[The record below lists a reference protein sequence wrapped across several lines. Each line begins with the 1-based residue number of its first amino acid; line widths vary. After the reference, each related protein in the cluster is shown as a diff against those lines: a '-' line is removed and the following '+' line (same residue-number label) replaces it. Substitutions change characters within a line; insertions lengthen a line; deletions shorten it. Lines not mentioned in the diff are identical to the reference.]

1 MKKIKTV
8 ILDGYTENP
17 GDLNW
22 SYLEDTCDLT
32 VYERT
37 SGELIVE
44 RAKDAEI
51 VILNKVPLSRATI
64 DMLPNLRFVALLSTG
79 YNVVDCDYLRS
90 KNIPVSNIP
99 AYSTQAVAQ
108 IVFSFLLHFSNRI
121 ADYNDSVKNGDW
133 VACPDFCYLKYP
145 VFELSGKT
153 LGIIG
158 FGKIGSTVAKI
169 ASTFGM
175 NVIAFTPSGK
185 KDGVDYALF
194 TSLDRVLK
202 EADFL
207 SLHCP
212 LSDATNKL
220 VNAEFIDKMKTRAYL
235 INTSRGAV
243 IDEHAVALALK
254 SGKLAGFGADV
265 LSTEPPLVT
274 NPLLFSPNTVLTPH
288 IAWAGYETR
297 MRLLNMLNGN
307 IEAYLNGTPRNVV
320 N

>member
-1 MKKIKTV
+1 MKKIKAV
-8 ILDGYTENP
+8 ILDGYTQNP
-17 GDLNW
+17 GDMNW

-37 SGELIVE
+37 EEELIAK

-51 VILNKVPLSRATI
+51 IILNKVPLNKSTI
-64 DMLPNLRFVALLSTG
+64 DLLPKLRFVALLSTG
-79 YNVVDCDYLRS
+79 FNVVDCDYLRS
-90 KNIPVSNIP
+90 KSIPVSNIP

-108 IVFSFLLHFSNRI
+108 IVLSFILYFSNRI
-121 ADYNDSVKNGDW
+121 ADYNNSVKNGDW

-145 VFELSGKT
+145 IFELSGKT

-175 NVIAFTPSGK
+175 NVLAFTPSGK
-185 KDGVDYALF
+185 KDGFDYVVF
-194 TSLDRVLK
+194 TSLENVLK
-202 EADFL
+202 NADFL

-212 LSDATNKL
+212 LNNKTQKL
-220 VNAEFIDKMKTRAYL
+220 VNTDFIDKMKSGAYI

-243 IDEHAVALALK
+243 IDEDAVAK
-254 SGKLAGFGADV
+254 SLECKRLAGFAADV
-265 LSTEPPLVT
+265 LSTEPPLAL
-274 NPLLFSPNTVLTPH
+274 NPLLSSPNTVLTPH

-297 MRLLNMLNGN
+297 RRLLNTLNGN